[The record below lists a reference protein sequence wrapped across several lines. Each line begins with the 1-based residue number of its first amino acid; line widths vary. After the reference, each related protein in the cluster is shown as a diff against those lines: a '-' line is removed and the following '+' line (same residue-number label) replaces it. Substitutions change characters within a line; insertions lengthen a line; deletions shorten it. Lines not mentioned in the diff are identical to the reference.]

1 MQYTAGCVEA
11 RLQTVFGNDATY
23 LPPLL
28 PQLERN
34 GSVLEKL
41 IDDHG
46 LNSNEVIILM
56 MALVPHLQVEF
67 F

>member
-1 MQYTAGCVEA
+1 MDTNIKQLRALMQYTAGCIEA

-46 LNSNEVIILM
+46 LNLSLIHI
-56 MALVPHLQVEF
+56 
-67 F
+67 